1 MGVSKEGAGC
11 IRASSVFHSREF
23 PKADETPRL
32 ASHLSQ
38 NVILSIAPLHQ
49 NDSQN
54 TPTPLP
60 LTLSFLLAI
69 EPHTKPPL
77 LRIQTDPTIPSL
89 SVELFFPERS
99 VVGGDL
105 SGEVELGLSGKAAQE
120 SEVVMV
126 MVTRWLREKDVDV
139 IAG

>member
-1 MGVSKEGAGC
+1 
-11 IRASSVFHSREF
+11 
-23 PKADETPRL
+23 
-32 ASHLSQ
+32 
-38 NVILSIAPLHQ
+38 
-49 NDSQN
+49 
-54 TPTPLP
+54 
-60 LTLSFLLAI
+60 LLAI